1 MNNFELEMY
10 LTEIDKK
17 LENMKNRLVDDKFKR
32 LQEKTLA
39 AEMSIIDMGIIKG
52 KDDAE
57 DVVFREILDVLV
69 DVDTLLTKV
78 KDEAK

>member
-1 MNNFELEMY
+1 MY

-17 LENMKNRLVDDKFKR
+17 LENMKTRLVNDKFKR

-52 KDDAE
+52 KDDSE
-57 DVVFREILDVLV
+57 DVVLKEVLDILV
-69 DVDTLLTKV
+69 DVDILLKKV
-78 KDEAK
+78 KDEA